1 MMNFTKILA
10 FCALAAGACL
20 AAPQAHAQP
29 SLTLPS
35 EYVPRLGASVSSIFD
50 PSIWSGG
57 GVIITDISPGS
68 PLRRMYSDYIGWFYA
83 DPGDII
89 VSANGAPIRD
99 AAQLNWIVDNV
110 AGRMAIT
117 VRDVK
122 AGRSLSGWVIF
133 R

>member
-1 MMNFTKILA
+1 MMNFTRILA

-29 SLTLPS
+29 SRTVRS
-35 EYVPRLGASVSSIFD
+35 EYVPRLGASVSSYSD
-50 PSIWSGG
+50 PITFVE
-57 GVIITDISPGS
+57 GVIINWVDPSS
-68 PLRRMYSDYIGWFYA
+68 PLRRMYSDYFGWFYA

-89 VSANGAPIRD
+89 ISANGVAIRD

-110 AGRMAIT
+110 TGRMAIT

-122 AGRSLSGWVIF
+122 SGRTLSGWVIF